1 MFQNLSPFSKLF
13 WYKWK
18 MNSCICFTG
27 QHSIYKKRSQNW
39 YYYST
44 LHFRMLMILFNYW
57 FKDSFLEVPI
67 LGGIFSIHPSKMWIS
82 KLSNAFIASLHING
96 LELYSTPNQVLPK
109 CSSFSFRR
117 YFQSVFAKIVVF
129 LENKTEVFFA
139 LLPKNFCSGV
149 LW

>member
-18 MNSCICFTG
+18 MDSCICFTG

-44 LHFRMLMILFNYW
+44 LHFGMLMILFNCRC
-57 FKDSFLEVPI
+57 KDSFLGVKV
-67 LGGIFSIHPSKMWIS
+67 LGGMFSIHPFKMWIS
-82 KLSNAFIASLHING
+82 KLSNTFIESLHING
-96 LELYSTPNQVLPK
+96 LELYSILNQVLQK
-109 CSSFSFRR
+109 CFSFYFRCR
-117 YFQSVFAKIVVF
+117 FQSVFAKMVVF
-129 LENKTEVFFA
+129 SENKTEMFFA